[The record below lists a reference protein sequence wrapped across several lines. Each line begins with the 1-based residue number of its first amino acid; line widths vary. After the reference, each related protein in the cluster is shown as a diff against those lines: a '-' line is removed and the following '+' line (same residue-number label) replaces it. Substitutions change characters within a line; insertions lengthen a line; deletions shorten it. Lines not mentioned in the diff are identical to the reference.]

1 MKYELLLLL
10 WSLLKPI
17 PILNFLFY
25 VNLVSGNLFVVIMT
39 ANNNEQSVLLI
50 MININKKNSLT
61 TVIF

>member
-17 PILNFLFY
+17 PILTFFY
-25 VNLVSGNLFVVIMT
+25 VYLVSGDLFVVIMT

-50 MININKKNSLT
+50 MININKK
-61 TVIF
+61 IA